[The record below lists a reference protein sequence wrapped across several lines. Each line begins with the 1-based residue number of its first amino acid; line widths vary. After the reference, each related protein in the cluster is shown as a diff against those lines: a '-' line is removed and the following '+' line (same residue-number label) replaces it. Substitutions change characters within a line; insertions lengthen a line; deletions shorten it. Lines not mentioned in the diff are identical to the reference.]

1 VKVVS
6 RHQKGETAIAIA
18 SSMSV
23 GKTQVQQ
30 IIRDKETIL
39 KRWEEGESG
48 SRKIGKVK
56 VRKMDYTAID
66 DAVWGW
72 FLDAR
77 PKDIPVTGK
86 LIQEKALCVSMS
98 LGVDDL
104 NRLSSH

>member
-1 VKVVS
+1 MATRTVLSLEDRVKVVS
-6 RHQKGETAIAIA
+6 RRQKGETAIAIA

-56 VRKMDYTAID
+56 VRKMDYTA
-66 DAVWGW
+66 
-72 FLDAR
+72 
-77 PKDIPVTGK
+77 
-86 LIQEKALCVSMS
+86 
-98 LGVDDL
+98 VDDTV
-104 NRLSSH
+104 

>member
-48 SRKIGKVK
+48 SRKIGKAK
-56 VRKMDYTAID
+56 VRKTEYTAID

-77 PKDIPVTGK
+77 AKNIPVT
-86 LIQEKALCVSMS
+86 
-98 LGVDDL
+98 
-104 NRLSSH
+104 